1 MKRLLI
7 GSLAFVLSI
16 GWIANATDKPASPEQ
31 VSAAMDKMTPAVIK
45 MAETMY
51 EFQLGKLSEPQTA
64 EKLARYIK
72 NLNEALIKEGFS
84 KEEALKIVTSLP
96 LPLPNMG
103 K

>member
-7 GSLAFVLSI
+7 SSLVFVLSI

-64 EKLARYIK
+64 EKLARYVK